1 MKVHDMLVEERRR
14 MADLLDGLDAGQ
26 LATPSLSAGWTV
38 HDIGAH
44 LITYLKFGQLK
55 LYWGI
60 VSMAADFDRLNRE
73 LTAKAARMPTS
84 EITARLRRWST
95 SKTTIP
101 RSGYDPVLADILLHD
116 YDVRLPLGIERDM
129 PEDRLWVAFQH
140 LAAKPSPGY
149 AMGSRLAG
157 LRLEAVDT
165 GWASGSGAV
174 VRGDAE
180 SLVLAMS
187 GRAVG
192 LDALEGDGVPLLRE
206 RVAAPPPRGPLERLK
221 TVLNVVVDP
230 PPADRRSRDAVG
242 GS

>member
-14 MADLLDGLDAGQ
+14 MADQLDGLDAGQ
-26 LATPSLSAGWTV
+26 LATPSLSQGWTV
-38 HDIGAH
+38 HDVGAH
-44 LITYLKFGQLK
+44 LITYLRFGQLK

-73 LTAKAARMPTS
+73 LTARAARMPTAQ
-84 EITARLRRWST
+84 ITDRLRRWST
-95 SKTTIP
+95 SRTTIP
-101 RSGYDPVLADILLHD
+101 RSGYDPVLTDILLHD
-116 YDVRLPLGIERDM
+116 YDVRVPLGIARDV

-149 AMGSRLAG
+149 SMGSRLAG

-165 GWASGSGAV
+165 GWTSGSGAV
-174 VRGDAE
+174 VRGNAE

-192 LDALEGDGVPLLRE
+192 LDALEGDGLPLLRE
-206 RVAAPPPRGPLERLK
+206 RVAAPPPRGTLERLK
-221 TVLNVVVDP
+221 SVVRVVVDP
-230 PPADRRSRDAVG
+230 PPPERRSRGAVG